1 MQDQLFIK
9 QTILVVEGDAHIG
22 VVLTIMLERHGFC
35 VVLATDG
42 EAARHLIDNR
52 MQLPSLVLLDIQ
64 MPYAD
69 GYETIRRMRSRE
81 GWRSVPVVMLSARNG
96 EKDVERAFELGADD
110 YVTKPFRPCE
120 LIARIRRLVRK
131 EAEVT

>member
-1 MQDQLFIK
+1 MQNQPFIK
-9 QTILVVEGDAHIG
+9 RTVLVVEDDAHIG
-22 VVLTIMLERHGFC
+22 VVLTIMLERHGFG

-42 EAARHLIDNR
+42 EAVRHLIDNR

-69 GYETIRRMRSRE
+69 GYETIRKMRSRE
-81 GWRSVPVVMLSARNG
+81 GWRSVPVVILSARNG

-110 YVTKPFRPCE
+110 YVAKPFRPAE
-120 LIARIRRLVRK
+120 LIARIRRLVKK

>member
-1 MQDQLFIK
+1 MQDQFFIK
-9 QTILVVEGDAHIG
+9 RTVLVVEDDVHIG

-42 EAARHLIDNR
+42 GAVRHLIDNSL
-52 MQLPSLVLLDIQ
+52 QLPSLVLLDIQ

-69 GYETIRRMRSRE
+69 GYETLRKMRSRE
-81 GWRSVPVVMLSARNG
+81 GWRSVPVVILSARDG

-120 LIARIRRLVRK
+120 LMARIRRLVKK
-131 EAEVT
+131 EAEAT

>member
-1 MQDQLFIK
+1 MQDQPFIK
-9 QTILVVEGDAHIG
+9 QTILVIEDDAHIG

>member
-9 QTILVVEGDAHIG
+9 QTILVVEDDAHIG

>member
-9 QTILVVEGDAHIG
+9 QTVLVVEDDAHIG

-81 GWRSVPVVMLSARNG
+81 GWRSVPVVVLSARNG

-120 LIARIRRLVRK
+120 LIARIRRLVKK

>member
-9 QTILVVEGDAHIG
+9 QTVLVVEDDAHIG

-52 MQLPSLVLLDIQ
+52 TQLPSLVLLDIQ
-64 MPYAD
+64 IPYAD
-69 GYETIRRMRSRE
+69 GYEIIRRMRSRE
-81 GWRSVPVVMLSARNG
+81 GWRYVPVVMLSARNG
-96 EKDVERAFELGADD
+96 EKDVERAFILGADD

-120 LIARIRRLVRK
+120 LMARIRRLVKK
-131 EAEVT
+131 EVQVT

>member
-9 QTILVVEGDAHIG
+9 QTILVVEDDAHIG

-64 MPYAD
+64 LPYAD

-81 GWRSVPVVMLSARNG
+81 GWRSVPVVILSARNG

-120 LIARIRRLVRK
+120 LMARIRRLVKK

>member
-9 QTILVVEGDAHIG
+9 QTVLVVEDDAHIG

-81 GWRSVPVVMLSARNG
+81 GWRSVPVVVLSARNG

>member
-1 MQDQLFIK
+1 MQDQPFIK
-9 QTILVVEGDAHIG
+9 QTILVIEDDAHIG

-64 MPYAD
+64 LPYAD

-96 EKDVERAFELGADD
+96 EKDVERAFDLGADD

-120 LIARIRRLVRK
+120 LMARIRRLVKK

>member
-1 MQDQLFIK
+1 MQDQPFIK
-9 QTILVVEGDAHIG
+9 QTILVIEDDAHIG

-64 MPYAD
+64 LPYAD

-81 GWRSVPVVMLSARNG
+81 GWRSVPVVILSARNG

-120 LIARIRRLVRK
+120 LLARIRRLVK
-131 EAEVT
+131 KDVQVT

>member
-9 QTILVVEGDAHIG
+9 QTILVVEDDAHIG

-81 GWRSVPVVMLSARNG
+81 GWRSVPVVMLSARNS

-120 LIARIRRLVRK
+120 LIARIRRLVKK